1 MCRRR
6 GNATVAVAFV
16 FGTAVLISEAL
27 DDDVAGQRMSK
38 ATPSDLKP
46 IPLPQ
51 RAVQEPDDVAFV
63 ARGIGLQRGG
73 V

>member
-1 MCRRR
+1 
-6 GNATVAVAFV
+6 
-16 FGTAVLISEAL
+16 
-27 DDDVAGQRMSK
+27 MSK